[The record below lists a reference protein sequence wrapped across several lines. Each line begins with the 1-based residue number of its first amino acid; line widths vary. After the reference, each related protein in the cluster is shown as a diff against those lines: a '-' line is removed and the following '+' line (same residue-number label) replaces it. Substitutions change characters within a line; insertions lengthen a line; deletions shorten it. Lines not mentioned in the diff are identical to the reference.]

1 MQVHA
6 SSGAALRAVH
16 ATPPA
21 WRCCLMV
28 QKSHMPVSVRARA
41 RSHTSQ
47 ILRPVRGRGLPLVPA
62 LSQQPQ
68 LGVDVV
74 TGAHV
79 AESKSAE

>member
-6 SSGAALRAVH
+6 SSGTALRAVH

-21 WRCCLMV
+21 WRCCLTV

-47 ILRPVRGRGLPLVPA
+47 ILRPDRGRGAPLA
-62 LSQQPQ
+62 SIFR
-68 LGVDVV
+68 VDWLMWLKLVLAD
-74 TGAHV
+74 GEA
-79 AESKSAE
+79 